1 MSYRGTQVVLALG
14 SNVGDRENY
23 LRKAIESL
31 RQIADSPIE
40 SSRVYE
46 TAPVGPGS
54 QDPYLNLCVRFF
66 TRMDPR
72 GLLNFCQ
79 KAEREMGRIPRG
91 RWQPREIDLDII
103 AYGRE
108 VFHFPDLVIPH
119 PAATE
124 RQFVLQPLISMDPD
138 YVLPGQG
145 ETVQRLMERSI
156 ERHGQLD
163 MREYKPM
170 PTTTQRIP
178 EHVRYLA
185 VEGVIGAGKTTLVR
199 ALSERLG
206 CQALMEEF
214 ENNPFLSDFYRDRTR
229 HAFQTQMFFLLSR
242 HRQIQ
247 ELFQQQDLF
256 RPQVLS
262 DYMFAKDRIF
272 ASLNLDENEMGLYSR
287 LADLVERQ
295 LPRPDYV
302 IYLQADTK
310 TLMQRIRLRDRFYE
324 RNMDEGYIEALNQA
338 YNTYFHHYS
347 ESPLLIV
354 NTNHIDFVRRPDDLN
369 LLVQQ
374 ILKTPEGV
382 TYFGPG
388 KAA

>member
-14 SNVGDRENY
+14 SNVGDRESY
-23 LRKAIESL
+23 LRKAIETL
-31 RQIADSPIE
+31 RQVADSPIE

-46 TAPVGPGS
+46 TAPVGPGT
-54 QDPYLNLCVRFF
+54 QAPYLNLCVRFY

-72 GLLNFCQ
+72 GLLSFCQ
-79 KAEREMGRIPRG
+79 RTERDLGRIPRG

-103 AYGRE
+103 AFGRE
-108 VFHFPDLVIPH
+108 VSHFPDLVIPH
-119 PAATE
+119 PAASD
-124 RQFVLQPLISMDPD
+124 RQFVLQPLITIDPD

-145 ETVQRLMERSI
+145 ETVQRLMQHSV
-156 ERHGQLD
+156 ERHGPLD

-170 PTTTQRIP
+170 PTTAHRIP
-178 EHVRYLA
+178 EHIRYVA
-185 VEGVIGAGKTTLVR
+185 VEGVIGAGKTTLVK
-199 ALSERLG
+199 ALGDKLG

-214 ENNPFLSDFYRDRTR
+214 ENNPFLSDFYRDRSR

-310 TLMQRIRLRDRFYE
+310 TLMQRIRMRDRFYE

-338 YNTYFHHYS
+338 YTAYFHHYV

-374 ILKTPEGV
+374 ILKAPEGV